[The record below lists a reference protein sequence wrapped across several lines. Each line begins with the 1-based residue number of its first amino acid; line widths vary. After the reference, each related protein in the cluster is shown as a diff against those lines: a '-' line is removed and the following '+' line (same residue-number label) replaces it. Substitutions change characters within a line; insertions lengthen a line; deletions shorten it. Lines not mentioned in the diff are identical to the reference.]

1 LVAKRTGIILA
12 RRIVAMV
19 GFAGASASI
28 FAFVQVSDPVRA
40 MFVLG
45 LAGFFNDFVM
55 PAAWAGCMDIG
66 GRYSGTVSGTMNMIG
81 NIGGA
86 LSPLAVGYILSL
98 TGNWSLTF
106 YMSAAI
112 YLLGGICWLFID
124 AHTPLEKNV
133 ER

>member
-1 LVAKRTGIILA
+1 
-12 RRIVAMV
+12 
-19 GFAGASASI
+19 
-28 FAFVQVSDPVRA
+28 

-86 LSPLAVGYILSL
+86 LSPLAVGYILSF

-106 YMSAAI
+106 YVSAAV
-112 YLLGGICWLFID
+112 YLMGGVCWLFID
-124 AHTPLEKNV
+124 AHTPLEKDVDIVKSRNV
-133 ER
+133 GI